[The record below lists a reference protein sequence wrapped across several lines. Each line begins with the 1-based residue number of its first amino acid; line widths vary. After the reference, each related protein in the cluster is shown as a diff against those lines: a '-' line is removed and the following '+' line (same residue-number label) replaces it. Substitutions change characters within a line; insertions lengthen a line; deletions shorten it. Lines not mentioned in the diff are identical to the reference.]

1 VFRGTTAEDLRQSIS
16 RLETRAES
24 NAAGLSMA
32 LRYAFKIPQIRR
44 QQAWNWERCKSV

>member
-1 VFRGTTAEDLRQSIS
+1 MGNGGLFD
-16 RLETRAES
+16 RLQGELEGRDK
-24 NAAGLSMA
+24 AAGLSMA